1 MALKTITARHRDL
14 QEVAIHTHFPFA
26 LPGDPVDPRQT
37 IGADVFRQ
45 WVDLDHVLIRLME
58 LHAVRVKVMYRP
70 LRRKKELCEYLKE
83 LLPGVTGRGRVEPA
97 NFAGFVWYL

>member
-14 QEVAIHTHFPFA
+14 QEVAIRIHFPFA
-26 LPGDPVDPRQT
+26 LAGDPVDLRQT
-37 IGADVFRQ
+37 IGADVF
-45 WVDLDHVLIRLME
+45 WKWADLDHILVRIME
-58 LHAVRVKVMYRP
+58 SHAVRIKVMYHP
-70 LRRKKELCEYLKE
+70 LRSKEELCEYMKE